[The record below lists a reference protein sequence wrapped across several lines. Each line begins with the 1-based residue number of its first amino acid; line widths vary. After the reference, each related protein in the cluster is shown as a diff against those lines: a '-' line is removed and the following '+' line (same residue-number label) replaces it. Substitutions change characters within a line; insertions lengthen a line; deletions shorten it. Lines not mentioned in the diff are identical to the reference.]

1 MLDVISPVR
10 DERDLL
16 DEYEAGQLALELD
29 FATPQE
35 VLGWTLERWGNSVA
49 LCTSFQAEGMALLD
63 MAWRIDPNVRVFTV
77 DTGRLPQETLELM
90 DRIRDHYGMDLE
102 VYHPDDAEVAKMVNQ
117 HGQDLF

>member
-1 MLDVISPVR
+1 MLDVISSPR

-16 DEYEAGQLALELD
+16 DEYEAGQLAMELD

-35 VLGWTLERWGNSVA
+35 VLGWALERWGSSVA

-77 DTGRLPQETLELM
+77 DTGRLPQETYEVM
-90 DRIRDHYGMDLE
+90 ESVRARYGIPVE
-102 VYHPDDAEVAKMVNQ
+102 VFFPEARQVEAMV
-117 HGQDLF
+117 GK